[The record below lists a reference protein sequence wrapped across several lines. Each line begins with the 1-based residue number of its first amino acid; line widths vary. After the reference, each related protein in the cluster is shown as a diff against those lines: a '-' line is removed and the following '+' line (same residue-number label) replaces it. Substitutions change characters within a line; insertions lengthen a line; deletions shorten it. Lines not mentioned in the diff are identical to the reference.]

1 MDTLDYHELSK
12 HHPQRYAP
20 GPGHLDWANQPDPF
34 RTYEGAP
41 RTHLPLRG
49 EGIATRYND
58 LRAGSLPPPAPFD
71 LDPVAVLFELSLG
84 LSAWKQYGTSRW
96 ALRCNPSSG
105 NLHPTE
111 GYLLA
116 PALPG
121 LAAGVH
127 HYVSRDHR
135 LEHRAGIS
143 DPRWNDAFGGG
154 IFVGVTSI
162 FWREAWKYGLRA
174 FRYCQHDVG
183 HAVAAIAYAA
193 AALGWRARRFAAIG
207 DDALAR
213 LLGVDRDED
222 FAAAERE
229 APDCLIWIGTEDAEP
244 DLAPLLEGA
253 ATAAW
258 QGRANRLSRNHRD
271 WPDIGR
277 VHAASHKP
285 DTPESAPGRPA
296 PLPPSVPPALD
307 LSAARIFRQRRSAM
321 AFDGETAIGAEAF
334 FAMLDATLP
343 RPQAPPWNAWSEP
356 AAVHLALFVH
366 RVDGLEPGLY
376 FLLRDAAK
384 RNELRAALRAD
395 WLWSKV
401 GPEHLPLYLLLPHD
415 LREAARTISCHQ
427 DIAADSCF
435 SLGMLARMADV
446 EREPWRYR
454 LRYWE
459 CGMIGQTLYLEA
471 EAAGVRGTGIGCFFD
486 DEMHRLLGLRDRNW
500 QSLYHFTVGGAV
512 DDPRL
517 TTLPPYSG
525 QRDVADSRNGG

>member
-1 MDTLDYHELSK
+1 MDTLDYHQLSK
-12 HHPQRYAP
+12 HHLQRYAP

-34 RTYEGAP
+34 RTYDGAP
-41 RTHLPLRG
+41 RTQLPLLADRL
-49 EGIATRYND
+49 ATPYSD
-58 LRAGSLPPPAPFD
+58 LRVGRLPPPAAFD
-71 LDPVAVLFELSLG
+71 LDSVAVLFELSLG
-84 LSAWKQYGTSRW
+84 LSAWKQYGASRW

-121 LAAGVH
+121 LAEGVH
-127 HYVSRDHR
+127 HYVSRDHC
-135 LEHRAGIS
+135 LEHRAAIS
-143 DPRWNDAFGGG
+143 DPRWNDASVGG

-183 HAVAAIAYAA
+183 HAIAAIAYAA
-193 AALGWRARRFAAIG
+193 AALGWRARRLAAIG
-207 DDALAR
+207 DDALAA
-213 LLGVDRDED
+213 LLGVDRNED

-229 APDCLIWIGTEDAEP
+229 APDCLIWIGADAVVP
-244 DLAPLLEGA
+244 DPAPLLECA
-253 ATAAW
+253 ATALW
-258 QGRANRLSRNHRD
+258 QGRANRLSPDHRD
-271 WPDIGR
+271 WPDIDR
-277 VHAASHKP
+277 VHAACHKP
-285 DTPESAPGRPA
+285 DTPESAPERPA
-296 PLPPSVPPALD
+296 PLPLPAAPEFD
-307 LSAARIFRQRRSAM
+307 LTAPRIIRQRRSAM
-321 AFDGETAIGAEAF
+321 AFDGETAIGAEVF
-334 FAMLDATLP
+334 FALLEATLP
-343 RPQAPPWNAWSEP
+343 RPQAPPWNAWNEP

-376 FLLRDAAK
+376 FLLRDAAY
-384 RNELRAALRAD
+384 RDELRTALRAD
-395 WLWSKV
+395 WLWRKV

-435 SLGMLARMADV
+435 SLGMLARMSDIG
-446 EREPWRYR
+446 RDPWRYR

-459 CGMIGQTLYLEA
+459 CGMIGQALYLEA

-525 QRDVADSRNGG
+525 PRHVEDARNGG